1 MYSLSGES
9 MSKASELLN
18 LISKDSVLFFLHW
31 SILQFVVLSQLSVDF
46 CVDTWQILTN
56 TYC

>member
-31 SILQFVVLSQLSVDF
+31 SILQFVVLSQLSVDL

-56 TYC
+56 T

>member
-31 SILQFVVLSQLSVDF
+31 SILQFVVLSQLSVDL